1 MSSTC
6 LLEYSVHSCQIDSAF
21 RPDVVMQF
29 SHVNLVHRYIENR
42 FITERLPIHLADVK
56 STLLSIIIQTAFN
69 MPKLSE
75 NQTIESL

>member
-1 MSSTC
+1 
-6 LLEYSVHSCQIDSAF
+6 
-21 RPDVVMQF
+21 MQF

-56 STLLSIIIQTAFN
+56 STLLSILIQTAFN